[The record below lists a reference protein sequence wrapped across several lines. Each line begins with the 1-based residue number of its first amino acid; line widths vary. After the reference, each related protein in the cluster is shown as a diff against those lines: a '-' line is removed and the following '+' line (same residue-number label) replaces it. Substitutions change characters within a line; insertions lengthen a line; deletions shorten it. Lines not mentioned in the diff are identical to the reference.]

1 MDFDS
6 NRQRCELE
14 LGNICAEPERECDSV
29 WNTHGVAGDF
39 DIDLPL
45 TGGPGVECRSS
56 GGDHTFVITF
66 SNAVVSG
73 NASVTS
79 GSGNVTGS
87 PTFSGNTMTVNLTG
101 VSDAQQ
107 ITVTLSNVTD
117 CFGSVLPDSM
127 VTAGM
132 LIGDTNANGAVNSGD
147 VAQTKSQIGQPVSAT
162 NFRSDVNTSGSIN
175 ASDVS
180 IVKSE
185 IGNGLP

>member
-1 MDFDS
+1 M
-6 NRQRCELE
+6 
-14 LGNICAEPERECDSV
+14 
-29 WNTHGVAGDF
+29 
-39 DIDLPL
+39 
-45 TGGPGVECRSS
+45 ECRSS

-79 GSGNVTGS
+79 GSGNVMGS

-101 VSDAQQ
+101 VSDVQQ